1 VRGYTLYE
9 KIYTVVQQVPPGQ
22 VAAYSDIAHIVGGG
36 CDARTVG
43 QALNDIPKRGGQD
56 VPWQRIVNKQGGIS
70 TRGLLQ
76 RQLLEE
82 EGVTFSAD
90 ERIDM
95 WRHGW
100 RGPNAAWAAAHGYNL
115 LPPPADDGGAE
126 QLRLL

>member
-1 VRGYTLYE
+1 MEYTLYE
-9 KIYTVVQQVPPGQ
+9 KIYTVVRQVPPGR
-22 VAAYSDIAHIVGGG
+22 VAAYGDIAHIIGGG

-43 QALNDIPKRGGQD
+43 QALNEIPKRGGQD

-82 EGVTFSAD
+82 EGVAFSAD

-95 WRHGW
+95 RRYGW
-100 RGPNAAWAAAHGYNL
+100 RGPDAAWVEAHGFHT
-115 LPPPADDGGAE
+115 LPPPPEEDGAE
-126 QLRLL
+126 QLRLF